1 MVEPKKEFAMGNM
14 QPLYAPEMPVLS
26 SHELPRME
34 RVRKSKDRPGRP
46 RR

>member
-1 MVEPKKEFAMGNM
+1 MEPKTEFAMGNM

-26 SHELPRME
+26 SHELPHME